1 MRANSEL
8 EFASSILTV
17 IAAVIVPSIKKSST
31 PVTVTVCGVF
41 QFPLVKV
48 KVDVTEDSVL
58 STGEILNTT
67 SEVG

>member
-1 MRANSEL
+1 M
-8 EFASSILTV
+8 

>member
-1 MRANSEL
+1 MRAKSAL

-17 IAAVIVPSIKKSST
+17 IAAVIVPSIKKSLT
-31 PVTVTVCGVF
+31 PVTVTICGVS
-41 QFPLVKV
+41 QFPFVKV